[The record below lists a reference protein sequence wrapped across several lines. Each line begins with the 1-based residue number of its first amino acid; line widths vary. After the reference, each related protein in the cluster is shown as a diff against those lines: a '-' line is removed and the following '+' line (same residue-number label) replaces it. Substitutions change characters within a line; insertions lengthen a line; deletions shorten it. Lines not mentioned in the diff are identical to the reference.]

1 MKPLLLLVEDDPVE
15 ARRLES
21 AVALMGYEATHAR
34 DGDEALALMERMAF
48 DVVLLDLVLPELDGM
63 GLLGAMKARGLCVPV
78 VAAVTAESID
88 TAASA
93 IRAGARDF
101 VVKPAGA
108 LRLQVALANAIA
120 LGGARKTVERDTAE
134 RLPVERL
141 PVAPA
146 PAAPARLAMVGEWP
160 VPAGFGARP
169 GTLASAAQSSAP
181 QSSTPPWVD
190 HGGHVRPLEEIE
202 EKAIRYACAHYG
214 GRLTEVARRLGIGR
228 STLYRKLSRLG
239 LAVPEGREPPHHSEP
254 IAAQIVA
261 AE

>member
-15 ARRLES
+15 ARRIES
-21 AVALMGYEATHAR
+21 AVHLLGYDTALAR

-63 GLLGAMKARGLCVPV
+63 GVLGAMKARGIRLPV
-78 VAAVTAESID
+78 VAAVTAEGID

-108 LRLQVALANAIA
+108 LRLQVALANAMA
-120 LGGARKTVERDTAE
+120 LAN
-134 RLPVERL
+134 
-141 PVAPA
+141 A
-146 PAAPARLAMVGEWP
+146 PAAGEPMPEKPMPDKAEASADAARITPAETGHGRRPVLHLVGEQP
-160 VPAGFGARP
+160 EAPPLAVMPAMPPA
-169 GTLASAAQSSAP
+169 
-181 QSSTPPWVD
+181 PWVD
-190 HGGHVRPLEEIE
+190 RGGHVRPLEEIE
-202 EKAIRYACAHYG
+202 EKAIRFACAHYG

-239 LAVPEGREPPHHSEP
+239 LAAYDGTRPPPNVEP
-254 IAAQIVA
+254 IAALFVA

>member
-21 AVALMGYEATHAR
+21 AVRLMGYEPILAGN
-34 DGDEALALMERMAF
+34 GDAALALMGRLSF

-63 GLLGAMKARGLCVPV
+63 GLLGAMTARGLNVPV
-78 VAAVTAESID
+78 VAAVTAGNID
-88 TAASA
+88 AAASA

-108 LRLQVALANAIA
+108 LRLEVALANAIA
-120 LGGARKTVERDTAE
+120 LGGRSVAAAPRDAGRTLRAVPPDIADTPAIAAPSLVPPAVPIAWTAR
-134 RLPVERL
+134 PS
-141 PVAPA
+141 APA
-146 PAAPARLAMVGEWP
+146 P
-160 VPAGFGARP
+160 
-169 GTLASAAQSSAP
+169 
-181 QSSTPPWVD
+181 WVD
-190 HGGHVRPLEEIE
+190 PGGHVRPLEEIE
-202 EKAIRYACAHYG
+202 EKVIRFACALYG

-239 LAVPEGREPPHHSEP
+239 LAVPDGQELPRHPEP
-254 IAAQIVA
+254 IAAHVVA